1 MIKGLLRALLVSVM
15 VSAMAGCG
23 TYAGQ
28 GAVEGGATGA
38 LSGAVGG
45 AFTSLIFGGDVLE
58 GAARGAAWGGA
69 VGATAGAISGSQ
81 VDRQVEQKQQ
91 DEWAALRAKIGPDA
105 YDGLGALAEC
115 NYDDA
120 IAKAEL
126 AQRSSNADY
135 SLAGLWLE
143 VLSYADKREEQKARS
158 LYSSVI
164 AADNQVSTNAEAEE
178 TMREVLTQ
186 LMDIREEYKKP
197 RVCPT

>member
-1 MIKGLLRALLVSVM
+1 MFRHISSVLLVAALVIST
-15 VSAMAGCG
+15 SGCG

-81 VDRQVEQKQQ
+81 VDKQVEQKQQ
-91 DEWAALRAKIGPDA
+91 DEWAALKARIGPDA

-115 NYDDA
+115 NYVDA
-120 IAKAEL
+120 FAKAEL
-126 AQRSSNADY
+126 AQGSSNADY

-158 LYSSVI
+158 LYPSVI
-164 AADNQVSTNAEAEE
+164 SADDQVSNSAEAEE
-178 TMREVLTQ
+178 TMRKVLTQ
-186 LMDIREEYKKP
+186 LMDIREEFSKP
-197 RVCPT
+197 RVCPA